1 MGGGY
6 YDRDVYAASA
16 SRAGGYSDAAN
27 KVLSVNKELHKSL
40 DPKRCAEKKLMS
52 ETKHPIVFALD
63 VTGSMGDWTK
73 VRMGDSR
80 SSTTSCPCSMGRL

>member
-1 MGGGY
+1 
-6 YDRDVYAASA
+6 
-16 SRAGGYSDAAN
+16 
-27 KVLSVNKELHKSL
+27 
-40 DPKRCAEKKLMS
+40 MS

>member
-27 KVLSVNKELHKSL
+27 KVLSVNKELISLLILKGVQRKS
-40 DPKRCAEKKLMS
+40 
-52 ETKHPIVFALD
+52 
-63 VTGSMGDWTK
+63 
-73 VRMGDSR
+73 
-80 SSTTSCPCSMGRL
+80 